1 MSLHA
6 YLIDNDFDLQPV
18 FVTFSNATQFNDI
31 NCTIAKTD
39 TEIQQCIIIIQN
51 NNGKKDAQMAEEFLK
66 NSFKC
71 CPPWLGK
78 ENLDF

>member
-6 YLIDNDFDLQPV
+6 YLIDNDSELQPV

-66 NSFKC
+66 KFFQMLPTMVGQRKS
-71 CPPWLGK
+71 
-78 ENLDF
+78 